1 MSAIELDLLGDLDDD
16 DIEVTPDIEASVTL
30 FQALSTQWRVSMDGP
45 TGIDYTVIPMLASA
59 YGICDLA
66 TVFKDI
72 QLMESKALEL
82 IHKK

>member
-1 MSAIELDLLGDLDDD
+1 MLGDLDDD

-45 TGIDYTVIPMLASA
+45 TGIDYTVIPMLVSV

-66 TVFKDI
+66 TVIKDI

-82 IHKK
+82 MHKR

>member
-1 MSAIELDLLGDLDDD
+1 M
-16 DIEVTPDIEASVTL
+16 

-45 TGIDYTVIPMLASA
+45 TGIDYTVIPMLANA

-66 TVFKDI
+66 TVIKDI

-82 IHKK
+82 MNNKNHYSYV

>member
-1 MSAIELDLLGDLDDD
+1 MLGDLDDND
-16 DIEVTPDIEASVTL
+16 VEVTPDIEASVTL

-45 TGIDYTVIPMLASA
+45 TGIDYAAIPMLASA

-66 TVFKDI
+66 TVIKDI

-82 IHKK
+82 MHKK

>member
-1 MSAIELDLLGDLDDD
+1 MLGDLGDDE
-16 DIEVTPDIEASVTL
+16 IAVTPDIEESVAL

-59 YGICDLA
+59 YGINDLA
-66 TVFKDI
+66 TVIKDI

>member
-1 MSAIELDLLGDLDDD
+1 MLGDLDDHD
-16 DIEVTPDIEASVTL
+16 VEITPDIEASVTL

-45 TGIDYTVIPMLASA
+45 TGIDYTVIPMLVSA

-66 TVFKDI
+66 TVIKDI